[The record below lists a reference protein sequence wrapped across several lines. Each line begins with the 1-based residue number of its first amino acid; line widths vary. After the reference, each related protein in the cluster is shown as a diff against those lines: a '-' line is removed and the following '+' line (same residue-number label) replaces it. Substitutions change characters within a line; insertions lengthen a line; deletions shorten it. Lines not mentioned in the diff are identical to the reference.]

1 MRRFRVLVMMDEA
14 LVPPDSV
21 EGMSEAEILPFKTE
35 HDVVTALRAAGHEV
49 RPVGVKSDLD
59 VLARAVREFRPHVC
73 FNLVEDFDGIPSR
86 DQHVVS
92 YLELIGQAYTG
103 SNPRGLTLA
112 RDKALTKKILS
123 YHGIS
128 VPRFCV
134 VQRGRPAARPS
145 SLSFPLIVKSLTHEG
160 SVGISHASVVFD
172 DAQLAERVAF
182 LHEKHETDV
191 IAEQYIEGRELSIS
205 VIGNR
210 RVATFPVWELDMSSL
225 PPEAPRIATSRVKWN
240 DAYRRRNGVVSRAAA
255 DLPAD
260 TIDRIADIGKEAYRA
275 LDLSGY
281 ARIDLRL
288 TGSGE
293 VFLLEANPNP
303 QIARDE
309 DFADSAAAAGLHY
322 ESLLQRI
329 LTLGISYQ
337 PLGMAA

>member
-14 LVPPDSV
+14 LVPPESV
-21 EGMSEAEILPFKTE
+21 QGMSEGEMLPFKTE
-35 HDVVTALRAAGHEV
+35 YDVVTALRAAGNDV
-49 RPVGVKSDLD
+49 LAVGVKSELE
-59 VLARAVREFRPHVC
+59 VLARAVREFQPHVC

-92 YLELIGQAYTG
+92 YLELIGQPYTG

-128 VPRFCV
+128 VPQFCV
-134 VQRGRPAARPS
+134 VPRGRPAARPAA
-145 SLSFPLIVKSLTHEG
+145 LQFPLIVKSLTHEG
-160 SVGISHASVVFD
+160 SVGISHSSVVFD

-191 IAEQYIEGRELSIS
+191 IAERYIEGRELYVS

-210 RVATFPVWELDMSSL
+210 RLATFPVWELDMSSL

-255 DLPAD
+255 DLPAHQAR
-260 TIDRIADIGKEAYRA
+260 RIAEIGKEVYRA

-288 TGSGE
+288 TSSGE

-303 QIARDE
+303 QIARGE
-309 DFADSAAAAGLHY
+309 DFADSAAAAGMEY

-329 LTLGISYQ
+329 LTLGLSYQ